1 MRTVTP
7 PPGRANLRLMVWC
20 LTRSNSQIV
29 GGEWGLWDA
38 DWSSP
43 EWSTLAKFE
52 LWVHEIDLDLRVLE
66 TRFAVLPKTE
76 PLGQS
81 ACLRMQSPRDE
92 TCG

>member
-1 MRTVTP
+1 
-7 PPGRANLRLMVWC
+7 MVWC
-20 LTRSNSQIV
+20 LTRSNSQNV
-29 GGEWGLWDA
+29 SGEWGLWDA

-43 EWSTLAKFE
+43 EWSALAKFE
-52 LWVHEIDLDLRVLE
+52 PWVHEIDLDLRVLE
-66 TRFAVLPKTE
+66 TRLAVLPKTE